1 MKLFLSFFNVRRFQ
15 SGLNLL
21 NFSNFAPT
29 DKLKHHL
36 FFTHHRTK
44 TQIKKKL
51 QPHLLVYNLFLSQ
64 TTFFFFF
71 FKSVVSFVGLVHKHT
86 HTHTKLSLPGPGLL
100 WRLAVLFCR
109 WPWCWSLGACW
120 WPCFCACWC
129 AWEHWQMPILPNQRT
144 RVKTLLPKSSP
155 STTPPWDTTS
165 TWSPGRGRNAHT
177 DQQPGPEHWKHTQGC
192 RSLTIT
198 LGATA
203 LLVQNVS
210 KQWYQKKKTGLL
222 KNFLMLEFTY
232 YWHF

>member
-1 MKLFLSFFNVRRFQ
+1 M
-15 SGLNLL
+15 
-21 NFSNFAPT
+21 
-29 DKLKHHL
+29 
-36 FFTHHRTK
+36 
-44 TQIKKKL
+44 
-51 QPHLLVYNLFLSQ
+51 
-64 TTFFFFF
+64 
-71 FKSVVSFVGLVHKHT
+71 GLVHEHTHT

-144 RVKTLLPKSSP
+144 RVKTLLPKSWP

-177 DQQPGPEHWKHTQGC
+177 DQQPGPEHWKHTRGC

-210 KQWYQKKKTGLL
+210 KQWYQKKKDRSSEKLPNVRIYILLTFLSFHSQSLSESFPLRVFGRFLTG
-222 KNFLMLEFTY
+222 EVHQ
-232 YWHF
+232 WSS